1 VGEVLSGGDLR
12 GFTGI
17 YGDLRGDCDE
27 YAGDML
33 RGRVNI

>member
-1 VGEVLSGGDLR
+1 VGEGVEWR

-33 RGRVNI
+33 RGSVGVR